1 MSGTF
6 FAVLTLLSVLPLT
19 VGLRVTCVS
28 RCISSSSSVLL
39 LSLWKSSLSCSCSL
53 SSQSARLAE
62 AAAWRRRA
70 RRRQTGGSGGAAG
83 GCGRQPAPAAV
94 KTTQFCVSLKLSLL
108 LRSASLFCCNS
119 PQLWLCWAGRGGSAD
134 ATLLR
139 SAWSSGHKMDGG
151 APSLPAR
158 DQQLCCR
165 GVRCLFP
172 HLETRAGDT
181 SRSCSTLSHSAD
193 CSCVGEEE
201 TEPRHTRFLPSWW
214 VLVGFSIQY

>member
-1 MSGTF
+1 M
-6 FAVLTLLSVLPLT
+6 
-19 VGLRVTCVS
+19 S

-94 KTTQFCVSLKLSLL
+94 KTTVLCFPQTLSAP

-119 PQLWLCWAGRGGSAD
+119 PQLWLYWAGRQCRCDPPEICLEPRPQDGWRCSLLPPSAGP
-134 ATLLR
+134 AALLSR
-139 SAWSSGHKMDGG
+139 CPLPVSAS
-151 APSLPAR
+151 R
-158 DQQLCCR
+158 DQPQLQ
-165 GVRCLFP
+165 
-172 HLETRAGDT
+172 
-181 SRSCSTLSHSAD
+181 HSVTF
-193 CSCVGEEE
+193 C
-201 TEPRHTRFLPSWW
+201 
-214 VLVGFSIQY
+214 

>member
-1 MSGTF
+1 M
-6 FAVLTLLSVLPLT
+6 
-19 VGLRVTCVS
+19 S

-151 APSLPAR
+151 APSSQRGTSSSVVAVSAACFRIWRPALVTPAAAAALCHILLIVRVLARRRLSPDTR
-158 DQQLCCR
+158 DFC
-165 GVRCLFP
+165 P
-172 HLETRAGDT
+172 
-181 SRSCSTLSHSAD
+181 
-193 CSCVGEEE
+193 VG
-201 TEPRHTRFLPSWW
+201 
-214 VLVGFSIQY
+214 GFW